1 MQLKKISIGSAQFGQ
16 RYGITNKRFLKNS
29 EIKEILLYAKTKG
42 INFLDTAFIYGN
54 AESRLGKIGIKNWIV
69 SSKIPEIPKDANE
82 KKWIEKK
89 LRISLER
96 LKIKNLET
104 LFLHH
109 VDLSRGYFSNKKI
122 FKCMNRLKEEGLI
135 NNIGISVYDIEN
147 KKKLIQDFNIDS
159 IQAPGNVFD
168 YRIFKKKNQEL
179 FEKFRIKLEIR
190 SIFLQGLILEK
201 PENLPIKFSKYQ
213 IYFKKLYDLGKKYN
227 SSPIKLALSF
237 LKKKKYHKLIIGV
250 KSKEELR
257 EIILENNK
265 KKNLKL
271 PKFNIKNRQ
280 YLINPYLWQKK

>member
-16 RYGITNKRFLKNS
+16 RYGITNKSYLRNS
-29 EIKEILLYAKTKG
+29 EIREILLYAKTKG

-54 AESRLGKIGIKNWIV
+54 AESRLGKIGIKNWVV
-69 SSKIPEIPKDANE
+69 SSKIPKIPKDTNE
-82 KKWIEKK
+82 KNWIEKK
-89 LRISLER
+89 LRISLKR

-109 VDLSRGYFSNKKI
+109 VDQSRGYFSNKKI
-122 FKCMNRLKEEGLI
+122 FNCMNRLKEEGLI
-135 NNIGISVYDIEN
+135 DNIGISIYDIEN
-147 KKKLIQDFNIDS
+147 NKRLLQDFSIDI

-179 FEKFRIKLEIR
+179 LQKFRIKLEIR

-213 IYFKKLYDLGKKYN
+213 FYFKKLRDLSKKYN

-250 KSKEELR
+250 KSKDELR

-265 KKNLKL
+265 KK
-271 PKFNIKNRQ
+271 I
-280 YLINPYLWQKK
+280 

>member
-16 RYGITNKRFLKNS
+16 RYGITNKRYLKNS

-69 SSKIPEIPKDANE
+69 SSKIPKIPENTNE
-82 KKWIEKK
+82 KNWIEKK
-89 LRISLER
+89 LRISLKR

-109 VDLSRGYFSNKKI
+109 VDQTRGYFSNKKI
-122 FKCMNRLKEEGLI
+122 FNCMDRLKEEGLI
-135 NNIGISVYDIEN
+135 NNIGISVYNIEN
-147 KKKLIQDFNIDS
+147 NKRLLQDFNIDS

-179 FEKFRIKLEIR
+179 LQKFRIKLEIR
-190 SIFLQGLILEK
+190 SIFLQGLILEN
-201 PENLPIKFSKYQ
+201 PGNIPIKFRKYQ
-213 IYFKKLYDLGKKYN
+213 IYFKKLHDLSKKYN

-237 LKKKKYHKLIIGV
+237 LKTKKYHKLIIGV
-250 KSKEELR
+250 KSKDELR
-257 EIILENNK
+257 EIILENKK

-280 YLINPYLWQKK
+280 YLINPYLW